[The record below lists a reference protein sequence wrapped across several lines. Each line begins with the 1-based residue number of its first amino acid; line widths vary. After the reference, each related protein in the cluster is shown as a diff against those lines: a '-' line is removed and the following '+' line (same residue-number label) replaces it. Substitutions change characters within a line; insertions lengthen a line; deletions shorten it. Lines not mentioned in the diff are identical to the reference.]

1 MFWQRSAVLG
11 CWMKHTVLYMYKTI
25 KEKRIKH
32 PLIKLILPALPL
44 PCHTSH
50 GKTLTK
56 SSGLPQGSSEHLF
69 SSLKLQKLLLSLLL
83 SHPPKGQHHSQR
95 ASQPDMLLQC
105 NTYEFSLSLLL
116 SNLFGCLQSI
126 PDWVPALLSVIT
138 SCSQWLLRLWIWW
151 WQKGQ
156 SAASGC
162 FLDRVGWCMNQ
173 GSSDMQCASCYVL
186 HLCGAE
192 AFRETRPIIIFS
204 SEFWKELTLTHPILC
219 LFSPKKYFLLW
230 TALTVL
236 YFLEARMTDHKIIES

>member
-83 SHPPKGQHHSQR
+83 SHPPKGQHHSRR

-116 SNLFGCLQSI
+116 S
-126 PDWVPALLSVIT
+126 SVV
-138 SCSQWLLRLWIWW
+138 CNPSQI
-151 WQKGQ
+151 
-156 SAASGC
+156 
-162 FLDRVGWCMNQ
+162 
-173 GSSDMQCASCYVL
+173 
-186 HLCGAE
+186 E
-192 AFRETRPIIIFS
+192 
-204 SEFWKELTLTHPILC
+204 
-219 LFSPKKYFLLW
+219 FLLCW
-230 TALTVL
+230 VSSPAALNDCSAFEYGGDRKDSLQLLAVSW
-236 YFLEARMTDHKIIES
+236 IV